1 MRLKMTEVR
10 VIARAVARQ
19 EKEDELRALLQGMLI
34 PTRGE
39 QGCKSYELYESD
51 STGRFYF
58 DETWESHEALDKHI
72 ATPHFRH
79 LDQTVGAL
87 LEGPFEVNILKRIL
101 TDAAP
106 ETLTALNTSSVSP
119 RETK

>member
-1 MRLKMTEVR
+1 MRLKTMTEVR
-10 VIARAVARQ
+10 VIARSVARKG
-19 EKEDELRALLQGMLI
+19 KEDQLRALLQGMLV
-34 PTRGE
+34 PTRAD

-58 DETWESHEALDKHI
+58 DETWESHAALDKHI

-79 LDQTVGAL
+79 QEQTIGES

-101 TDAAP
+101 TDTAP
-106 ETLTALNTSSVSP
+106 GI
-119 RETK
+119 